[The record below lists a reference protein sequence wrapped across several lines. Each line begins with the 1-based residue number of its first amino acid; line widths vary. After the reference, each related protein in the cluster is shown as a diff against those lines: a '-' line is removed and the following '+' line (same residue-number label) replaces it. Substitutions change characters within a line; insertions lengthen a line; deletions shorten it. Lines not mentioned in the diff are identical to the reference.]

1 MNRSWAILLER
12 ADNNWSASAP
22 DLPGCVATGR
32 TREATLR
39 NMREAIAMH
48 IRGLQEDGQPVPKAA
63 THAET
68 LRVAA

>member
-1 MNRSWAILLER
+1 MNRTWTILLER
-12 ADNNWSASAP
+12 TPHNWAASAP

-48 IRGLQEDGQPVPKAA
+48 IRGLLEDGQPVPKAA
-63 THAET
+63 THAES